1 MDFVRKP
8 NAFVEPNNPAAVF
21 PQIAK
26 PDIHD
31 FRSHKMPNGGLAAIG
46 VFRKHLSDKT
56 EKSKYPTI
64 VKTSEMLA
72 AEEAEEANKM
82 NDLSSED
89 EAPQVA
95 ISAPKAK
102 TYTIADIM
110 NLDKSLKLTK
120 RKGGEAAATAVEEA
134 SKGIRKKKKV
144 KHAKKSQKIVKF

>member
-8 NAFVEPNNPAAVF
+8 NAFLEPNNPAAVF

-72 AEEAEEANKM
+72 AEDAEKANKM

-134 SKGIRKKKKV
+134 SKGIRKKKKL

>member
-120 RKGGEAAATAVEEA
+120 RKGGEAAATSVEEA